1 MVLPAF
7 PSSGRADLSVRFIL
21 LALLKQLLPAISRL
35 THIKGLRNFLISVRK
50 YFPLSLLAFLLT
62 NAVYGQDVSWKDRV
76 VFENQSL
83 SVDVSRVLVGEL
95 LREIG
100 RKTKV
105 KISGGATSAALAKQR
120 ITVNFIGLTPEQGI
134 ALIIT
139 SNLKVSS
146 SGLLR
151 ITGNKR
157 LFSVQADDV
166 NIEKVMKALS
176 DVSGSDIRFLSPDDQ
191 DIKVNVFIENQAI
204 QNAINKIME
213 SLPYGGYASV
223 DGVRGKKKSF
233 YVTSRKGTNSL
244 SAIAMKGQK
253 NKGTP
258 LPEVKDIPSLV
269 NFINQVGSRDADCE
283 QTYFALAALGLG
295 TKSWWQTAGKIPTLI
310 ETAKNPKVA
319 TCARMASLELYISKL
334 SKEELQNILP
344 DLQSY
349 FGETSVPD
357 KLVARLMQLLAERD
371 VAPTQL
377 IETILESDA
386 RGQTARVHAWYAAG
400 RTQTYS
406 PHLLDMAMQDAAA
419 AGATQ
424 SVSGKMAL
432 EYMSNLPQSSVGA
445 AVESKVSVSV
455 VQAVNSAIALPSDTG
470 LNELGRSMA
479 AVSAIPRF
487 LPKAEVVPYLDQVIT
502 KAAND
507 DVKLAAIDVLLS
519 IQTDYAT
526 EVAAQAQKISGNLE
540 TIFTDA
546 VSRERANARLKKL
559 GHK

>member
-1 MVLPAF
+1 M
-7 PSSGRADLSVRFIL
+7 L
-21 LALLKQLLPAISRL
+21 LFAISL
-35 THIKGLRNFLISVRK
+35 QAQNKT
-50 YFPLSLLAFLLT
+50 
-62 NAVYGQDVSWKDRV
+62 WKDQV
-76 VFENQSL
+76 VFDKGTV
-83 SVDVSRVLVGEL
+83 SVDVSGVLVGDL
-95 LREIG
+95 LKEIG
-100 RKTKV
+100 RKAKV

-120 ITVNFIGLTPEQGI
+120 ITVNFSGLTPEQGI
-134 ALIIT
+134 ALIVT
-139 SNLKVSS
+139 PNLKVSS

-151 ITGNKR
+151 ITGNKG
-157 LFSVQADDV
+157 LFSVQADGV
-166 NIEKVMKALS
+166 NLEKVMKALS
-176 DVSGSDIRFLSPDDQ
+176 GVSGSDIRFLSPTDQ
-191 DIKVNVFIENQAI
+191 DIKVKVFIENQAI

-223 DGVRGKKKSF
+223 DGVKGKKQSF
-233 YVTSRKGTNSL
+233 YVTSRKGANS
-244 SAIAMKGQK
+244 
-253 NKGTP
+253 
-258 LPEVKDIPSLV
+258 LPEVKDVASLV

-283 QTYFALAALGLG
+283 QTYFALAALGLD
-295 TKSWWQTAGKIPTLI
+295 TKNWWQTAGKIPKLI

-334 SKEELQNILP
+334 SKEELQKILP

-349 FGETSVPD
+349 FGEASVPD

-386 RGQTARVHAWYAAG
+386 RGQTARVHAWYAAA
-400 RTQTYS
+400 RTQTYT
-406 PHLLDMAMQDAAA
+406 PHLLDMAMQDATS
-419 AGATQ
+419 AGTAQ

-432 EYMSNLPQSSVGA
+432 EYMSNLPQSIVGA
-445 AVESKVSVSV
+445 AVESKASVSV

-507 DVKLAAIDVLLS
+507 DVKLTALDVLLS

-540 TIFTDA
+540 TIFPDA